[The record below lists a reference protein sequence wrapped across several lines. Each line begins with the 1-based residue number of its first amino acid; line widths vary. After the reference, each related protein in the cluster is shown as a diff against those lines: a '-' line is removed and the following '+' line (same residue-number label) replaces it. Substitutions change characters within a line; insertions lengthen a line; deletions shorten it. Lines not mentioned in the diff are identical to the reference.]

1 MQREKTMELHR
12 VRLYKKNVYERRK
25 IILDLAC
32 LSDRDL
38 KLLEKNG
45 ALEQQLLDSI
55 SENVIGAFSIPLG
68 IANHFVINNRPYLI
82 PFATEEASVVAAA
95 SYGAKLSSGF
105 TAWAD
110 DPIMYGMIQLVNVPD
125 AKDALQ
131 SITDHELGL
140 IVKANT
146 ADPILIEHGGGVRS
160 ISARVVDTPRGPM
173 ILVTLRVDVR
183 DAMGASCITTMCELL
198 APDLEKIV
206 GGAARIAIINNFS
219 LERKAYAKA
228 IWSCATLGSDTIE
241 HIVDAYALACADIGR
256 ACTHNKGI
264 MNGIDAV
271 VTATGNDVRAVEA
284 AAHAWAC
291 RSGSYQPLTTFA
303 VNENHDLIGA
313 LELPLAVGIV
323 GGCTQ
328 VHPLARLSI
337 KILGVQSA
345 QELATVIAAVGLAQN
360 FAALRALVSEG
371 IQYGHRRLHERK
383 TKI

>member
-1 MQREKTMELHR
+1 MG
-12 VRLYKKNVYERRK
+12 ERRK
-25 IILDLAC
+25 IIQAC
-32 LSDRDL
+32 ANLSQQDL

-45 ALEQQLLDSI
+45 VMDQSLLDSI

-68 IANHFVINNRPYLI
+68 IANHFIINNRPYLI

-125 AKDALQ
+125 TKDALRL
-131 SITDHELGL
+131 IAGHESDL
-140 IVKANT
+140 VAKANT
-146 ADPILIEHGGGVRS
+146 ADPILIGHGGGVRS

-228 IWSCATLGSDTIE
+228 IWPCATLGSDTIA
-241 HIVDAYALACADIGR
+241 HIIDAYALACADVGR

-284 AAHAWAC
+284 AAHTWAC
-291 RSGSYQPLTTFA
+291 RSGTYRPLTTFA
-303 VNENHDLIGA
+303 VNENHDLIGT

-328 VHPLARLSI
+328 AHPLARLSI

-383 TKI
+383 IKI